1 MEFCQAAR
9 CDLSELM
16 ALYRAASG
24 RMDEQG
30 VSHWDEI
37 YPSEEIIGDDIDGG
51 LMTLGKIDGVIA
63 VAFALEHCCHGD
75 YERAAW
81 RYAEPRFVVLHRL
94 CVHPAFQG
102 RGIARQAMDYLEAK
116 TVRARQKNAIRL
128 DAFSQ
133 NPAALHL
140 YESRGYEK
148 AGRDHLSKRIVLF
161 TCTRNDCIHSV
172 SLFQIKSTELIG

>member
-30 VSHWDEI
+30 VSQWDEI

-102 RGIARQAMDYLEAK
+102 RGIARQTMDYLEAL
-116 TVRARQKNAIRL
+116 TFARGIRAIRL

-148 AGRDHLSKRIVLF
+148 AGEITYRKGLFYLYEKRL
-161 TCTRNDCIHSV
+161 HS
-172 SLFQIKSTELIG
+172 FSTDQVDG